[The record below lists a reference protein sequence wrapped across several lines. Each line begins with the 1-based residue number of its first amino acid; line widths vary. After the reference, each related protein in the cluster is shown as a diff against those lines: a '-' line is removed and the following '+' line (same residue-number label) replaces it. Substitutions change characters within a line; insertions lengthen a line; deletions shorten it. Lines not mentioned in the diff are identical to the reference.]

1 MNKPDPHST
10 KRSVIV
16 VAGGSGSR
24 MKSDRPK
31 QFLELLGKPVLMYT
45 LEAFNR
51 FDSTMDLIVVLPAD
65 QIPFWEQLCLNH
77 NFVIRHQVVAGGDT
91 RFHSVKNGLSALSA
105 CDLVAIHDGVRPLVS
120 QTTIE
125 NCFLIAKKQGTAI
138 PVLPVIESLRE
149 GNMEESAPVDRSR
162 YYSVQ
167 TPQIFRTSTL
177 LKAYEQDFNS
187 LFTDDASVVESAGF
201 RVKLVEGNREN
212 IKITHP
218 VDLRIAEFF
227 LSLPGRK

>member
-1 MNKPDPHST
+1 MNRTDIHSMT
-10 KRSVIV
+10 GSAII

-51 FDSTMDLIVVLPAD
+51 FDSSMELIVVLPAE

-77 NFVIRHQVVAGGDT
+77 NFVLRHRVVSGGET
-91 RFHSVKNGLSALSA
+91 RFQSVRNGLSALSD

-120 QTTIE
+120 QTTI
-125 NCFLIAKKQGTAI
+125 NDCFTVAEKKGAAI
-138 PVLPVIESLRE
+138 PVLSVVESLRE
-149 GNMEESAPVDRSR
+149 GTMEESVPVDRSR
-162 YYSVQ
+162 YFSVQ
-167 TPQIFRTSTL
+167 TPQVFQSSMV
-177 LKAYEQDFNS
+177 LKAYEQAYNP
-187 LFTDDASVVESAGF
+187 LFTDDASVAESAGF
-201 RVKLVEGNREN
+201 RVHLVEGNREN

>member
-1 MNKPDPHST
+1 MNKSDTRSL
-10 KRSVIV
+10 KKSVII
-16 VAGGSGSR
+16 VAGGNGSR

-31 QFLELLGKPVLMYT
+31 QFIELLGKPVLMYT

-51 FDSTMDLIVVLPAD
+51 FDSNMEVIVVLPAE
-65 QIPFWEQLCLNH
+65 QIAYWEQLCLNYD
-77 NFVIRHQVVAGGDT
+77 FPLRHRVVAGGET
-91 RFHSVKNGLSALSA
+91 RFQSVKNGLSALSS

-125 NCFLIAKKQGTAI
+125 NCFSLAEKQGTAI
-138 PVLPVIESLRE
+138 PVLPVVESLRE
-149 GNMEESAPVDRSR
+149 GSMEESVPVNRSL

-167 TPQIFRTSTL
+167 TPQIFSTSTL
-177 LKAYEQDFNS
+177 LKAYEQPYDH
-187 LFTDDASVVESAGF
+187 LFTDDASVVERAGF
-201 RVKLVEGNREN
+201 NVSLVEGNREN

-218 VDLRIAEFF
+218 VDLKIAEYF